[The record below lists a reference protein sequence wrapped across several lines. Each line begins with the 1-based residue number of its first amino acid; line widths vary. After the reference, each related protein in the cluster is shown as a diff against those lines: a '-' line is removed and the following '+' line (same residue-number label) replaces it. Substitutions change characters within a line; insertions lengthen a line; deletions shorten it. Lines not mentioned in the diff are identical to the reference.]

1 MGTIGHRLGTA
12 RLVLFDID
20 GTLLRTGNRV
30 HGRSI
35 VQACQEI
42 TGHDITKHF
51 GSVDAGGR
59 TDRYIVSELLRRC
72 GFSQDAIDSMF
83 DAIASRSIEL
93 TGAGLAQ
100 PDPGWV
106 LAGSSELIRALTDCG
121 AAVGLVTGNLPRI
134 AELKL
139 ACAGLWN
146 AFAAQVPLIA
156 GFGDLSE
163 DRNDLTRSA
172 LAQAQTAISAHLSGD
187 DVVIVG
193 DTPRDIDCARA
204 IGATCV
210 AVATGRYSVDDL
222 RSYADVAGGTHVVAT
237 LEDVDLCALFG

>member
-1 MGTIGHRLGTA
+1 MSTTGHRLGTA

-59 TDRYIVSELLRRC
+59 TDLYIVSELLRQC
-72 GFSQDAIDSMF
+72 GFSQDAIDAMF
-83 DAIASRSIEL
+83 GAIAARSIEL
-93 TGAGLAQ
+93 TGAGLAE
-100 PDPGWV
+100 PDPNWV
-106 LAGSSELIRALTDCG
+106 LAGSTELISALTDRG
-121 AAVGLVTGNLPRI
+121 TAVGLVTGNLPRI

-139 ACAGLWN
+139 ACAGLWQ
-146 AFAAQVPLIA
+146 AFAAQSPLIA

-172 LAQAQTAISAHLSGD
+172 LAQAQTSIDRALVGN
-187 DVVIVG
+187 DVVVVG
-193 DTPRDIDCARA
+193 DTPRDVDCARA

-222 RSYADVAGGTHVVAT
+222 RAYGDAAGGTHVVPT
-237 LEDVDLCALFG
+237 LEELDLTS